1 MSSGTKLI
9 TKHKEMGEGEET
21 KSKQETDWKILGRG
35 LTFASEAGAEASD
48 ETCAVDNEEAPQT
61 MR

>member
-1 MSSGTKLI
+1 MR
-9 TKHKEMGEGEET
+9 EGEET

-48 ETCAVDNEEAPQT
+48 ETCAVDNEEAPPT
-61 MR
+61 MT